1 MSRREQRFGGGSE
14 LPAAG
19 VEERS
24 DEAPAAGAAPA
35 GAVPDPEVLARPT
48 RRQFTAEYR
57 LRILE
62 EADRCTHRGEVGRL
76 LRREGLYSSHLANW
90 RKARREG
97 ALSGLRP
104 KKRGRKPNE
113 ANPLMPKVKRLEAKV
128 KRLER
133 EVAAAHTILDVQGKV
148 AGLLGFSLEDGKD
161 C

>member
-57 LRILE
+57 LSLRVVQEQYRNLALMQTNREHLGDHWREVVVPMPVEPESKAALSEPVKSYFDGILE
-62 EADRCTHRGEVGRL
+62 ARSSYDVASRSSCRGVW
-76 LRREGLYSSHLANW
+76 Y
-90 RKARREG
+90 
-97 ALSGLRP
+97 
-104 KKRGRKPNE
+104 
-113 ANPLMPKVKRLEAKV
+113 
-128 KRLER
+128 
-133 EVAAAHTILDVQGKV
+133 AAIVVDMWSK
-148 AGLLGFSLEDGKD
+148 SPS
-161 C
+161 